1 MPVINVTLI
10 DVDVNKRSP
19 PFFIGPLQ
27 IQRLYQALQS
37 VITTEHP
44 VCWRRLKIDHLEGF
58 VPIEF

>member
-44 VCWRRLKIDHLEGF
+44 VIIL
-58 VPIEF
+58 